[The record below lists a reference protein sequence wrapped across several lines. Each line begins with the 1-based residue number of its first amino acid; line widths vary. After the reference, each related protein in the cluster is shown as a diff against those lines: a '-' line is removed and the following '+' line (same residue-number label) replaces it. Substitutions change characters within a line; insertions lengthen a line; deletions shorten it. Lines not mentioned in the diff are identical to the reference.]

1 MTERKPI
8 SKSLRFKVFKRD
20 VFVCQY
26 CGSKPPT
33 VVLEIDHIHPVSEG
47 GGNSID
53 NLITACFDCN
63 RGKSNSLLGNVPP
76 SLEERSIL
84 LREKQDQIKA
94 YENLLKEIKKGED
107 ARIESINDI
116 FREYFP
122 GYCLSEKFKCSSLR
136 QFIQNLPIDVVD
148 GAMIKACS
156 IIIGRGGDGDDAIK
170 YFCGICWRTI
180 KESGVRW

>member
-1 MTERKPI
+1 MSERKPI

-20 VFVCQY
+20 GFVCQY

-47 GGNSID
+47 GGNGID
-53 NLITACFDCN
+53 NLLTACFDCN

-76 SLEERSIL
+76 SIEERSIL

-94 YENLLKEIKKGED
+94 YEKLLKEIKKGED
-107 ARIESINDI
+107 ARIESINDV
-116 FREYFP
+116 FKNYFP
-122 GYCLSEKFKCSSLR
+122 GYCLSEKFKSSSLR
-136 QFIQNLPIDVVD
+136 QFLQNLPVDVVD
-148 GAMIKACS
+148 GAMTKACS
-156 IIIGRGGDGDDAIK
+156 RIAGRGGDGDDAIK